1 MALPAPDARAA
12 PDRSHLWV
20 AFARGDRVVGRVARA
35 DGRIRWGP
43 SLGIEF
49 AYPVPGVDEREEL
62 FRPVQGGVALWL
74 RDGLT
79 GALRAGSTWLPV
91 EELAAWGLVR
101 GRGGRRRVVLTREMS
116 GRLKYRGLTI
126 SFAFGP
132 APEPEAA
139 GTRPGRVPLR
149 FRKGVLARDEW
160 PFAVFS
166 WAVYGA
172 VFYLAA
178 VLSGLPVPEAP
189 RPEAVARRFARLI
202 YEAPQAPSRART
214 ELLKQRQETHEQEA
228 EPEPEPA
235 PEHEPTVEPA
245 AESAAAPEPAAAPAQ
260 PRPEPAPAEPAP
272 AGPAGPTRQQLRERV
287 AKRGLLGIL
296 GGRGPASTARR
307 RGSVLEGGGVAGDLD
322 RVLENVEGLRA
333 APAGGGAAG
342 GDGAGLATGVDEQAR
357 QVAAA
362 TAARIQRRA
371 SETVD
376 APREEERDAF
386 DLQEAVA
393 RIHRTVGTYLGGI
406 RYLYNRELRRNPDLE
421 GKLTVRITIS
431 PEGAVLSCEI
441 VASTLDAPRLEQA
454 VLQRVRKWRF
464 PPVSPEPLTV
474 TYPFVF
480 FPSM

>member
-1 MALPAPDARAA
+1 MALPAPDARDTAG
-12 PDRSHLWV
+12 RSHLWV
-20 AFARGDRVVGRVARA
+20 TFARGDRVVGRVARA
-35 DGRIRWGP
+35 DGRVRWGP

-62 FRPVQGGVALWL
+62 FRPVRGGVVLWL
-74 RDGLT
+74 PDGMT

-91 EELAAWGLVR
+91 EELDAWGLVR
-101 GRGGRRRVVLTREMS
+101 GRAGRRRVVLTREMS
-116 GRLKYRGLTI
+116 GRLRYRGLTV
-126 SFAFGP
+126 SFSFG
-132 APEPEAA
+132 PEPESDAEEA
-139 GTRPGRVPLR
+139 RPGRVPLR
-149 FRKGVLARDEW
+149 FRKGLLARDEW

-166 WAVYGA
+166 WAVYAA

-178 VLSGLPVPEAP
+178 LLAGLPVPEAP
-189 RPEAVARRFARLI
+189 RPEAVAQRFARLI

-214 ELLKQRQETHEQEA
+214 ELLKQRQEPRGEEA

-235 PEHEPTVEPA
+235 PEQQPA
-245 AESAAAPEPAAAPAQ
+245 AEPAREPAAAPEPAA
-260 PRPEPAPAEPAP
+260 ETTPAPTTAEPAP
-272 AGPAGPTRQQLRERV
+272 AGPAAPTRQEIRERV

-307 RGSVLEGGGVAGDLD
+307 RASVLEGGGVAGDLD

-333 APAGGGAAG
+333 APAGGGGTG
-342 GDGAGLATGVDEQAR
+342 GEGAGLATGVDERAR
-357 QVAAA
+357 RVAAA
-362 TAARIQRRA
+362 TGPRIERRG
-371 SETVD
+371 SEAVD
-376 APREEERDAF
+376 APREEPIEGF

-431 PEGAVLSCEI
+431 PEGAVLACEI

-454 VLQRVRKWRF
+454 VLKRVRKWRF
-464 PPVSPEPLTV
+464 PPVAREPLTV